1 MISQENIDLRARL
14 NEEMRRN
21 NDLMKY
27 ARSLETENATLRS
40 SRNVG
45 TPHQVSTSLIEEN
58 RYLRSQLAQ
67 SQQGLHGSVDILEEL
82 RRLKEEN
89 SHLRKE
95 TINLLNEKSY

>member
-1 MISQENIDLRARL
+1 MRKN
-14 NEEMRRN
+14 NE
-21 NDLMKY
+21 LMKH

-45 TPHQVSTSLIEEN
+45 VSQLSTNINGLMEEN

-67 SQQGLHGSVDILEEL
+67 SQQGLNGSIDILEEL

-89 SHLRKE
+89 SQLRKE
-95 TINLLNEKSY
+95 TVSLLNERSY